1 MSSLDIIPKLILL
14 LLLFFLFIYLIKKIK
29 KYRLI
34 FQASGFDGMYFYF
47 INKNFK
53 DKGIWNFI
61 DKKKYELGKK
71 LAKYSKERVLFGPYA
86 GTKFVFASGW
96 SNTDFGSKYLGTYE
110 RQIQEKIIY
119 LKKRFNLKFFV
130 DCGAAEGFHIISLLK
145 RKVFKN
151 ATAFE
156 INKKSR
162 DILIKNALKNKVKKN
177 ISVYQEANFYNLKI
191 YLKKKNLKKTLFL
204 LDIEGN
210 EFDLFNLNF
219 CKYFSK
225 SYFIIEDHGFLLLNK
240 KKIDL
245 FYKNIRKFFKVEII
259 KDNFQDPSDYNVLNN
274 FTENEKYLI
283 MSEGRPI
290 SMQWIV
296 LLPK

>member
-14 LLLFFLFIYLIKKIK
+14 LFLFFLFIYLIKKIK

-34 FQASGFDGMYFYF
+34 FQANGFDGMYFYF

-110 RQIQEKIIY
+110 KQIQKKIIY
-119 LKKRFNLKFFV
+119 LKKKFKLNFFV

-145 RKVFKN
+145 KNIFKT
-151 ATAFE
+151 AAAFE

-162 DILIKNALKNKVKKN
+162 DLLIKNAINNNVKKKV
-177 ISVYQEANFYNLKI
+177 SVYSEANFDSLKNLGI
-191 YLKKKNLKKTLFL
+191 KNLKKTLFL

-210 EFDLFNLNF
+210 EFELFNESF
-219 CKYFSK
+219 CRYFSK
-225 SYFIIEDHGFLLLNK
+225 SFFIIEDHNFLILNK
-240 KKIDL
+240 RKTSS
-245 FYKNIRKFFKVEII
+245 FYKMIRKFFKIELIE
-259 KDNFQDPSDYNVLNN
+259 DNFESPSDYDILHD
-274 FTENEKYLI
+274 FTEDEKYLM
-283 MSEGRPI
+283 MSEGRPVR
-290 SMQWIV
+290 MRWIV